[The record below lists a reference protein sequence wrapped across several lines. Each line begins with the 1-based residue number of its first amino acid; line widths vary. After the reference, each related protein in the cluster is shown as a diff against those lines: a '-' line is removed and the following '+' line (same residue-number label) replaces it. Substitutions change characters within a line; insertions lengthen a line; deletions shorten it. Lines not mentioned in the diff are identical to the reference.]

1 MSSSAKACCRE
12 RPQCPDKKPR
22 DPRSGKGKAQQT
34 GTPGGGPG
42 DAGEDQNRG
51 RNMLRRSQ
59 SLSGGT
65 PVRIPDIFR
74 APEAPEDSEG
84 SRKRKQ
90 GGINSDDNKRRNTST
105 DLEAGEE
112 RGKMNLSEAS
122 HTTQT
127 RRTSVLPIFRAKSK
141 AGEAAPQ
148 EVVLG
153 PNP

>member
-12 RPQCPDKKPR
+12 RPQCPNKKPR
-22 DPRSGKGKAQQT
+22 DLRPGKGKVQQT
-34 GTPGGGPG
+34 GTPGGGTG
-42 DAGEDQNRG
+42 NAGEDQNRG

-112 RGKMNLSEAS
+112 RAKMNLSEAS